1 VFPEWLC
8 TVLPYTSRLPIPATA
23 ALKPQ
28 SRQTNTVKSE
38 WHAFSDRELNLG
50 FLALEL
56 NDGRQP
62 VAGIQ
67 SFRKETFGGYSIE
80 VRSLNSGHFC
90 LDLGIRFPSHK
101 IWISLILLIYR
112 LWTLHHIE
120 RLQKAW

>member
-1 VFPEWLC
+1 M
-8 TVLPYTSRLPIPATA
+8 PYTCRSPIPATA

-28 SRQTNTVKSE
+28 SRQTYTVKSE

-50 FLALEL
+50 FMALEL

-67 SFRKETFGGYSIE
+67 SLLKETFGSNSSQ

-90 LDLGIRFPSHK
+90 LDSGIRFPSHK
-101 IWISLILLIYR
+101 IWLSLIFLIYR
-112 LWTLHHIE
+112 LWTLRHIE